1 MNRSDFEPSVAMS
14 TMSVPMFVPSTADA
28 ASCAE
33 ARKPSR
39 LTAGMKGQSIVCF
52 AKDWDEDPT
61 SNNHIMRLLA
71 KDNRVLWINS
81 IATRSPNLT
90 DTRDLGK
97 MWRKLMSFFRG
108 PKHVSDG
115 LWVYTP
121 VVLPFPHSALAT
133 WINAFILRLG
143 VTIIRRRLGIKDFQL
158 WVFLPTAAEYVGKLG
173 ESMVVYYVTD
183 EWSKFGYV
191 DTAGV
196 AAHDREL
203 CAKSDLVFT
212 TARLLQ
218 DKRRDWNPEVQLA
231 LHGVD
236 HAHFAASLTNDLK
249 VPADVAGVDGPVL
262 GFFGLIHEW
271 IDLDLV
277 EYLASRHPKWTIVM
291 IGKVSVDASR
301 FAKYPNVR
309 FLGRKDYKDLPGY
322 CKAFTVGLI
331 PFAINELT
339 LNVNPIKLREYLSA
353 GLPVVSTALPEVR
366 GYPGDC
372 FVAETYEQFACGVAQ
387 AIEQDTPEARARRSN
402 LMKAETWEAK
412 VAELG
417 DHAMRVSRK
426 LSASE

>member
-1 MNRSDFEPSVAMS
+1 MTATMPRPSAPAAPPAEVSESAS
-14 TMSVPMFVPSTADA
+14 LRADA
-28 ASCAE
+28 V
-33 ARKPSR
+33 
-39 LTAGMKGQSIVCF
+39 GMKGQSIVCF

-81 IATRSPNLT
+81 ISTRSPNLT
-90 DTRDLGK
+90 DTRDLSK
-97 MWRKLMSFFRG
+97 MGRKLLSFFRG
-108 PKHVSDG
+108 PKHVADG

-133 WINAFILRLG
+133 WINVWILRIG
-143 VTIIRRRLGIKDFQL
+143 VALIRRRLGIKDFQL
-158 WVFLPTAAEYVGKLG
+158 WVFLPTAAGYVGKLG

-191 DTAGV
+191 DMKGV
-196 AAHDREL
+196 AADDREL
-203 CAKSDLVFT
+203 CKKADLVFT

-218 DKRRDWNPEVQLA
+218 DRRRDLNPEVQLA

-236 HAHFAASLTNDLK
+236 HAHFAAALTDGVA
-249 VPADVAGVDGPVL
+249 VPSDVANLRGPLL

-271 IDLDLV
+271 IDLALV
-277 EYLASRHPKWTIVM
+277 EYLASRHPEWTIVM
-291 IGKVSVDASR
+291 IGKVSVDVAHL
-301 FAKYPNVR
+301 AKYPNVV
-309 FLGRKDYKDLPGY
+309 FLGRKAYEELPWY
-322 CKAFTVGLI
+322 CKAFSAGLI

-353 GLPVVSTALPEVR
+353 GLPVVSTALPEVK

-372 FVAETYEQFACGVAQ
+372 FVAGDYEQFARGVEQ
-387 AIEQDTPEARARRSN
+387 ALADDSPGARRRRSD
-402 LMKAETWEAK
+402 MMRSETWEHK

-417 DHAMRVSRK
+417 EQAMRVSRQK
-426 LSASE
+426 RAKSSV

>member
-1 MNRSDFEPSVAMS
+1 MS
-14 TMSVPMFVPSTADA
+14 IMSLPAFVPSTSVA
-28 ASCAE
+28 APRAQ
-33 ARKPSR
+33 ARAPER
-39 LTAGMKGQSIVCF
+39 PAAGMKGRSIVCF

-108 PKHVSDG
+108 TKHVSDG

-121 VVLPFPHSALAT
+121 VILPFPHSALAT
-133 WINAFILRLG
+133 WINVFILRLG
-143 VTIIRRRLGIKDFQL
+143 VAIIRRRLGIKDFQL

-196 AAHDREL
+196 AAHDRAL

-218 DKRRDWNPEVQLA
+218 DKRRHWNPEVQLA

-236 HAHFAASLTNDLK
+236 HAHFAAALTDDVN
-249 VPADVAGVDGPVL
+249 VPDDVAGIDGPVL

-277 EYLASRHPKWTIVM
+277 EYLASRHPEWTIVM

-353 GLPVVSTALPEVR
+353 GLPAVSTALPEAR

-372 FVAETYEQFACGVAQ
+372 FVAENYEQFARGVAQ
-387 AIEQDTPEARARRSN
+387 AIDDDTPEARRRRSN

-426 LSASE
+426 ISASK